1 MFNKCPEGIFTKI
14 SVSGG
19 YFDYLLFCGGVCL
32 FTGIAQIYEF
42 LMCIR
47 KYGST
52 FYIGIAMVVLPY
64 FGPWEN

>member
-1 MFNKCPEGIFTKI
+1 MP
-14 SVSGG
+14 
-19 YFDYLLFCGGVCL
+19 VCEYCQQDIII
-32 FTGIAQIYEF
+32 IALTSED
-42 LMCIR
+42 IR